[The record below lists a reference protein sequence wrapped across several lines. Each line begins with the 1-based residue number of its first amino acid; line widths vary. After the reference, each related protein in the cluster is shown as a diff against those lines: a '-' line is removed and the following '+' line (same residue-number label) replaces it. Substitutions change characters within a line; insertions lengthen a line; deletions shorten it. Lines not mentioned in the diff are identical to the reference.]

1 MVETW
6 LSMPVGEDLL
16 FDRSLLLGGALGE
29 LSSMKIRKVDE
40 KRCMVSGLRL
50 EVSLFRKKRFI
61 LDEKFQLQ
69 ILPYFIYTN

>member
-40 KRCMVSGLRL
+40 KMHGEWIKVRSLTL
-50 EVSLFRKKRFI
+50 HKKEV
-61 LDEKFQLQ
+61 
-69 ILPYFIYTN
+69 YA